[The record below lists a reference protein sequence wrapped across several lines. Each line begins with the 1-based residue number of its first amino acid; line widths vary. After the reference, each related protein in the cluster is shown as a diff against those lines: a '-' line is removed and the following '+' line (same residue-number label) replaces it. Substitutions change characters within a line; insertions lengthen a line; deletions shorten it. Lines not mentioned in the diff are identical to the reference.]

1 MYNEYELRKILIV
14 VNENNE
20 IVQYASMGELPDSI
34 EYSGAIPED
43 FRDKF
48 KPSFYLLE
56 NDAIVENPDYEEI
69 KIPAVGPSTTEQ
81 QLAALGYQQ
90 MQDSQEKQALIKQN
104 AQMAYQ
110 IMQIQQQLGGQKV

>member
-1 MYNEYELRKILIV
+1 MRLFLDKNNVIVGYETKGNSSAGIEYNPDT
-14 VNENNE
+14 
-20 IVQYASMGELPDSI
+20 LPD
-34 EYSGAIPED
+34 D
-43 FRDKF
+43 FEIKF
-48 KPSFYLLE
+48 KPSFYMIQDGL
-56 NDAIVENPDYEEI
+56 IVENPDYEEI
-69 KIPAVGPSTTEQ
+69 EIPAVGPSTTEQ

>member
-1 MYNEYELRKILIV
+1 MLIV

-20 IVQYASMGELPDSI
+20 IVQYASIGELPDSI
-34 EYSGAIPED
+34 EYDGAIPED
-43 FRDKF
+43 FIDKF
-48 KPSFYLLE
+48 KPSFYMIQ
-56 NDAIVENPDYEEI
+56 DGVIVENPDYKEI

-90 MQDSQEKQALIKQN
+90 MQDSQEKQVLIKQN

-110 IMQIQQQLGGQKV
+110 IMQIQQQLGGQKA